1 MQHND
6 LHKGSKEGWR
16 LLHTDNDLEAF
27 LGSIPD
33 WDEPY
38 PEPILVEM

>member
-1 MQHND
+1 MQNEK
-6 LHKGSKEGWR
+6 LHGGSKGAWR
-16 LLHTDNDLEAF
+16 LLHTDQDLDPFVRA
-27 LGSIPD
+27 IPD

>member
-1 MQHND
+1 MQNQN
-6 LHKGSKEGWR
+6 LHGGSKGEWH
-16 LLHTDNDLEAF
+16 LLHTDQDFEGF
-27 LGSIPD
+27 LGQIPD